1 MVEMTVKQMAKIV
14 ERSVETLLIQ
24 MQEAGLPARSADSLI
39 YDAEKKQLVD
49 YLKSKPIMNKK
60 QQKPIPTGRPPVQ
73 QPARKLSAL
82 ANKLLQEN
90 LPDIQP
96 ETVNAVEQS
105 IELTNNVENLLNELE
120 KLKRQAQE
128 QSVAVNNERL
138 KLEQEQK
145 EFQTKLLIFNIKKQ
159 KLTADKDEYLKLFT
173 ELQEQQD
180 NLLELEQKAKFGFV
194 QEKQAALE
202 EKRLELEKCD
212 QDYFQQIKNRFVK
225 VEQLEKELN
234 TKAELIIE
242 QEAKAN
248 AGFIDLKNQHRVE
261 IDNYRQV
268 QQSQLLAEKE
278 VLEKEKDELE
288 KERTQIKSEWAQIA
302 LQKQRQSSWEQAKA
316 DDLKQEYEYQLLNL
330 KQDVDRE
337 KRAKERVFQEL
348 TDNNKKL
355 AQLADLE
362 RQLEG
367 ANINSVQEE
376 LESSR
381 RTIRDLNAKLKE
393 YRTDGL
399 LEENEKLS
407 DQVLQME
414 DEVNS
419 LREEI
424 AQKSAELHQNRM
436 NVQDKYNLT
445 QTNRKLKTH
454 NDTLD
459 ASIKQMEIRVQ
470 DLVESQQGMTP
481 FPALTMMDQRHLH
494 PAANLQPVPLK
505 LSDFVKD
512 LQIGLAAQ
520 KLIYQPKDL
529 RLFLAGLSMSNL
541 HILQG
546 MSGTGKTSLA
556 RAFAKVINGGDEK
569 QHCEVVR
576 VQAGWRDR
584 DDLLGHFNAFEKKF
598 YEKETLKALYR
609 AQQPAFKDT
618 VQIIVLDEM
627 NLSQPEQYFAEF
639 LSAMETSDRSEIELI
654 THSIANAPIFFDT
667 KEGCKIRIP
676 QNVWFIGTANHDET
690 TKEFADKTYDRAH
703 VMELGRGDDKSPD
716 TSNYQPKRYSY
727 STLVQRFEAAC
738 QKDEEKIVELL
749 STLAVSELAT
759 ILTDKFKVGWGERL
773 VRNAKRFIPVLVAAG
788 GTFEEGLD
796 HLLATKLFR
805 VGKVTGR
812 YNTSVEDLELVKEAL
827 IKTWGDLKLKE
838 KPTSCIKQINDDITR
853 IGRGI

>member
-1 MVEMTVKQMAKIV
+1 MVETTVKQLAEIV
-14 ERSVETLLIQ
+14 QRSVEELLIQ

-39 YDAEKKQLVD
+39 YDAEKKQLIT
-49 YLKSKPIMNKK
+49 YLKRSNSIMSKKNRTHPTPAK
-60 QQKPIPTGRPPVQ
+60 QPVRSLST
-73 QPARKLSAL
+73 PAA
-82 ANKLLQEN
+82 KLLQDI
-90 LPDIQP
+90 LPTTHPD
-96 ETVNAVEQS
+96 TVNVVEQN
-105 IELTNNVENLLNELE
+105 IQLANTNELE
-120 KLKRQAQE
+120 KQKQQANE
-128 QSVAVNNERL
+128 QCLVVTDEQL
-138 KLEQEQK
+138 KLEREQK
-145 EFQTKLLIFNIKKQ
+145 EFQTEILNFAKEKQ
-159 KLTADKDEYLKLFT
+159 KFNADKDNYLELLK
-173 ELQEQQD
+173 ELQRQQD
-180 NLLELEQKAKFGFV
+180 DLLALERKAKFGFV

-212 QDYFQQIKNRFVK
+212 QKYLQQIKIRF
-225 VEQLEKELN
+225 
-234 TKAELIIE
+234 T
-242 QEAKAN
+242 
-248 AGFIDLKNQHRVE
+248 E
-261 IDNYRQV
+261 IDNYRQEEMNK
-268 QQSQLLAEKE
+268 LLVEQGVLDKKKSE
-278 VLEKEKDELE
+278 LEKEKA
-288 KERTQIKSEWAQIA
+288 QISSEWAQIS
-302 LQKQRQSSWEQAKA
+302 LQKQRQGAWEQAK
-316 DDLKQEYEYQLLNL
+316 KEEVKEEYVFQLLNL
-330 KQDVDRE
+330 QQEVTRE
-337 KRAKERVFQEL
+337 KLAKEKAFNEL
-348 TDNNKKL
+348 TDSNNKL

-376 LESSR
+376 LENSR
-381 RTIRDLNAKLKE
+381 RTIRDLQAKLKE

-399 LEENEKLS
+399 FEENEHLS
-407 DQVLQME
+407 DQVLQFE
-414 DEVNS
+414 DEINS

-424 AQKSAELHQNRM
+424 AQKNAELHQSRM
-436 NVQDKYNLT
+436 SVQDKYNLT
-445 QTNRKLKTH
+445 QTNRQLKVH

-459 ASIKQMEIRVQ
+459 ASIKQMETRVQ
-470 DLVESQQGMTP
+470 DLIESQQGMTP
-481 FPALTMMDQRHLH
+481 FPALTMMDQRHQH

-505 LSDFVKD
+505 LSDFIKD
-512 LQIGLAAQ
+512 LQTGLAAQ
-520 KLIYQPKDL
+520 KLIYQLKDL
-529 RLFLAGLSMSNL
+529 RLFLAGLAMSNL

-609 AQQPAFKDT
+609 AQQPAYKDT

-667 KEGCKIRIP
+667 NEGCKIRIP

-703 VMELGRGDDKSPD
+703 VMELERGDGLLSLN
-716 TSNYQPKRYSY
+716 TSHYQPKRYSY
-727 STLVQRFEAAC
+727 STLLQRFDSASL
-738 QKDEEKIVELL
+738 KDDEKI
-749 STLAVSELAT
+749 SELFSLLAISEFAT
-759 ILTDKFKVGWGERL
+759 MLTDTFKVGWGERL

-827 IKTWGDLKLKE
+827 LKTWSGDLRLEKE
-838 KPTSCIKQINDDITR
+838 PTYCLKQINDDIKR
-853 IGRGI
+853 IGRGV